1 MLLLA
6 SNYFFVR
13 CTFRF
18 MEKSKVFLKN
28 RLGLGLVNLIADN
41 KKIAKEN
48 KEKGIEDLSLVK
60 SLRGLES
67 SSGISYRI
75 LQGISKGERS
85 PEYLT
90 LEAIADA
97 FGVTLSKFLTYCESL
112 SDDEV
117 HKAMEKNKKA
127 KAKSKSLKGKKKA

>member
-1 MLLLA
+1 
-6 SNYFFVR
+6 
-13 CTFRF
+13 
-18 MEKSKVFLKN
+18 MEKSKTFLKN
-28 RLGLGLVNLIADN
+28 RLGLGLVRLIADH
-41 KKIAKEN
+41 KKKAKEN

-97 FGVTLSKFLTYCESL
+97 FGIPLSTFLSYCEAL
-112 SDDEV
+112 SDSEV
-117 HKAMEKNKKA
+117 QQAMEKNKKA
-127 KAKSKSLKGKKKA
+127 KNKKKKP